1 MRHARPYSTDGVVEQ
16 KKKNSRQPCVIRILH
31 IMMLFGW
38 AKKWK
43 KEYANMETNEHL
55 PLVHGIWS
63 VYVYKLNILHYEDG
77 KHMGYLSQCGSPM
90 TSHQPCFIPV
100 YCACRLSS
108 VMLRI
113 FYRDNRKA
121 QPSYLFPLTQHPCAP
136 KLLQRMRIFIN
147 IILRSGLKE
156 IFCLHTF
163 RSWPFYLRLNGR
175 ER

>member
-16 KKKNSRQPCVIRILH
+16 KKKKTLGSLVLYVYCILWCCLDERKNGRKRTRI
-31 IMMLFGW
+31 
-38 AKKWK
+38 
-43 KEYANMETNEHL
+43 TNEHL

-63 VYVYKLNILHYEDG
+63 VYVFKLNILHYEDG